1 MKPAPFEYQDPET
14 LEETIALLAEHGD
27 DAKVLAGGQSLIPLL
42 NFRLA
47 RPEVLV
53 DINRIEPLAGIDE
66 RPEGLRIGAAT
77 RQSALERSSQV
88 AAQQPLL
95 SEVIRYVAHAQI
107 RNRGTVG
114 GSIAHADPAAE
125 LPVAMTALDASII
138 ASSGRGERRI
148 AAEEFFVSH
157 LTTVLEDDEV
167 LIAVDVP
174 HAPAGTRVAFEEF
187 ARRHGDYALGG
198 AAVVLTIDAVGVCAR
213 ARVTLLAAGDVPVRA
228 HAAEKLLEGAVVDA
242 AVAREAAAAAVRDIE
257 PVSDGHGDGDYRTS
271 VIEAMCERAVARAA
285 VPGEGDTA

>member
-1 MKPAPFEYQDPET
+1 MKPPPFEYRDPET
-14 LEETIALLAEHGD
+14 LEETLALLAEHGD
-27 DAKVLAGGQSLIPLL
+27 DAKILAGGQSLIPLL

-53 DINRIEPLAGIDE
+53 DINRVRPLAGIDD

-95 SEVIRYVAHAQI
+95 AEVIRYVAHAQI

-114 GSIAHADPAAE
+114 GSLAHADPAAE
-125 LPVAMTALDASII
+125 LPVAMTALDASLI

-174 HAPAGTRVAFEEF
+174 RAPAGTRVAFEEF

-198 AAVVLTIDAVGVCAR
+198 AAVVLTADAAGACSR

-228 HAAEKLLEGAVVDA
+228 HAAEKLLVGAVVDA

-257 PVSDGHGDGDYRTS
+257 PVGDGHGDGDYRSS
-271 VIEAMCERAVARAA
+271 VIEAMCDRAIARAA
-285 VPGEGDTA
+285 APGEGKKA